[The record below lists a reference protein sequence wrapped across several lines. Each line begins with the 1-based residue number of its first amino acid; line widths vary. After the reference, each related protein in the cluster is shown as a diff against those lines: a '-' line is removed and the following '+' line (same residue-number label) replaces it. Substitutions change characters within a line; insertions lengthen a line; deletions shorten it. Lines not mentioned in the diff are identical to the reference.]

1 MSASLTTL
9 HTYLNPLRKK
19 SAASGAH
26 ISSGRKRE
34 WKKIPNAQ
42 EALLLELQKMYWNG
56 VRRELIHVI
65 LTLKAWQHP
74 DFRDV
79 ELEDEK
85 DKDIYGFDTF
95 LDQVN
100 ESSREFAL
108 QYGQSEYLS
117 KIRRS
122 YR

>member
-1 MSASLTTL
+1 MPVSLNTL
-9 HTYLNPLRKK
+9 RTYLNASQKK
-19 SAASGAH
+19 SAASSAH
-26 ISSGRKRE
+26 ISSGSKRE
-34 WKKIPNAQ
+34 WNEIPKAQ
-42 EALLLELQKMYWNG
+42 EALLPELQKMFWSG
-56 VRRELIHVI
+56 VQRELIHII

-85 DKDIYGFDTF
+85 DKEIYGFDTF

-108 QYGQSEYLS
+108 QYGKSEYLYQ
-117 KIRRS
+117 IHRLHR
-122 YR
+122 